1 MSDPLEPTDFSV
13 RMTDNIAIIMIST
26 MVAWILFSTY
36 CNQSREVSE
45 TESSLEEVVGVQDAA
60 PEAKMTAPE

>member
-13 RMTDNIAIIMIST
+13 RMTDNIAILMIST
-26 MVAWILFSTY
+26 MVTWLLFSTY
-36 CNQSREVSE
+36 CNQSREASE

-60 PEAKMTAPE
+60 PEAKMTAPD